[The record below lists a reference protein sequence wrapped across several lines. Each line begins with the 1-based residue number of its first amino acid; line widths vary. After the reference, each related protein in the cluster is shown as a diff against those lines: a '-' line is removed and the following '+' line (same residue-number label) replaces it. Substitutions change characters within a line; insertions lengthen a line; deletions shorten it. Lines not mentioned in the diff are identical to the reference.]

1 VSSLFPK
8 FSTDRLPVLC
18 AAKPATEPVSSPL
31 GAKNSSANARHSY
44 QFPRIYA
51 IMNDGTKSYDVGKD
65 GADQEI
71 GACSVR
77 FFPSSPSLFGQTVG
91 PLVKVAHDTLTAKT
105 HLQINFRRTDVTA
118 KARLTYFA
126 GKFLEVGTTEI
137 RAACYK
143 EIPLMLTHNRPCT
156 ARHPAQEM
164 GRVDD
169 LLCRRGRPA
178 SASAVPRFLCLD
190 RRCQRSVGVLLPVL
204 ITLLHAN
211 LTKTKQMHTTSS
223 RSRPRT
229 VRTVFSFSARVFA
242 R

>member
-1 VSSLFPK
+1 M
-8 FSTDRLPVLC
+8 
-18 AAKPATEPVSSPL
+18 L
-31 GAKNSSANARHSY
+31 GA
-44 QFPRIYA
+44 FL
-51 IMNDGTKSYDVGKD
+51 
-65 GADQEI
+65 
-71 GACSVR
+71 
-77 FFPSSPSLFGQTVG
+77 SLVAVPFGRTVG
-91 PLVKVAHDTLTAKT
+91 PIVNVARGTLIAKT
-105 HLQINFRRTDVTA
+105 RLQINFRRTDVTA

-178 SASAVPRFLCLD
+178 SVSAVPRLLCLD
-190 RRCQRSVGVLLPVL
+190 RRRQRSVAHSAAYLV
-204 ITLLHAN
+204 TLLHTN

-229 VRTVFSFSARVFA
+229 VRICLPVST
-242 R
+242 